1 LDMTPLTGTEYAG
14 IYKESGIPEM
24 LHHTPLIDSS
34 TLKEIW
40 PQGRWYIWEER
51 ALPVQEKPAPAP
63 PTVVKLAD
71 MAIEKSIERLLE
83 EDDALQEHVEDLPI
97 FNGALKR

>member
-1 LDMTPLTGTEYAG
+1 
-14 IYKESGIPEM
+14 
-24 LHHTPLIDSS
+24 
-34 TLKEIW
+34 
-40 PQGRWYIWEER
+40 
-51 ALPVQEKPAPAP
+51 
-63 PTVVKLAD
+63 